1 MITTGCP
8 DDAPSGRIR
17 REGFSGA
24 TQARDGCV
32 ANPNPDRIVERTAS
46 MNVLKTLFVVS
57 FACAWYGVAQSSHA
71 ADDDIYAIQFSEDG
85 KFLVTGGSG
94 GNSPQLDYSG
104 GIKVWDVER
113 GTLVKAFGEQTDLDS
128 IFGADYGSVGNRRWG
143 INSFKD
149 IVLTGSYPD
158 GKVVLLPSSLGRIDE
173 ASNIQLPNFIGGY
186 LDLTSA
192 DADRIPLEHAPI
204 ASRTCGDSKA
214 AYEYIGPVVA
224 SENGR
229 FAAVVVNTC
238 KRDKEPNIPVA
249 QYDSTLHVMDLR
261 TLTLT
266 RTFRN
271 IDSGVYAA
279 GITDNGERIAFVGR
293 DRFAVMDV
301 ADGRSRTIEKYEDA
315 VFQVPRQFSALYF
328 NEQGNKLV
336 SLHYIYDIETGK
348 ETEFAWQADSVVN
361 KGRTAS
367 VKVAPDLSYFVL
379 VKPKKSLIVFG
390 EDGLPRSYGKSDR
403 VVVVDT
409 KTGDERELA
418 ITDSRTEGKRCVT
431 DISPDSRRVA
441 VACMGG
447 IIKVFDVASGNLVWE
462 QRNVGYKRHS
472 LDKNLMQVRGPES
485 WEQLALFEPNH

>member
-1 MITTGCP
+1 
-8 DDAPSGRIR
+8 
-17 REGFSGA
+17 
-24 TQARDGCV
+24 
-32 ANPNPDRIVERTAS
+32 
-46 MNVLKTLFVVS
+46 MNVLKTLFVLS
-57 FACAWYGVAQSSHA
+57 FACAWYGAAHSSHA

-113 GTLVKAFGEQTDLDS
+113 GTLVKAFGEQTDLDN
-128 IFGADYGSVGNRRWG
+128 IFGADYGPVGNRRWG

-158 GKVVLLPSSLGRIDE
+158 GKVVLLPSSLGHMDE
-173 ASNIQLPNFIGGY
+173 ASNVQLPNFIGGY

-192 DADRIPLEHAPI
+192 DADRIPLKHSPAT
-204 ASRTCGDSKA
+204 ARTCGDSQS

-238 KRDKEPNIPVA
+238 KQEKEPNMPVA
-249 QYDSTLHVMDLR
+249 QYDSTLHIMDLR
-261 TLTLT
+261 TLQLT
-266 RTFRN
+266 HTFRN

-301 ADGRSRTIEKYEDA
+301 ANGASRTIEKYDDA
-315 VFQVPRQFSALYF
+315 VFQIPRQFSALYF
-328 NEQGNKLV
+328 NDRGNKLV
-336 SLHYIYDIETGK
+336 SLHYIYDVETGQ
-348 ETEFAWQADSVVN
+348 ETEFAWQPDSAVN

-409 KTGDERELA
+409 TTGREHELA
-418 ITDSRTEGKRCVT
+418 ITDSRTEGKKCVT
-431 DISPDSRRVA
+431 DISPDSLRVA

-462 QRNVGYKRHS
+462 QRNVGYKRHE
-472 LDKNLMQVRGPES
+472 LDKNLMQVRRAS
-485 WEQLALFEPNH
+485 LWEPLALLESNY